1 MTTQRKLTKG
11 AALLAIA
18 FGLLT
23 IMSGGTA
30 LFGAVDMGAVVP
42 FVLWFNFLA
51 GFAYVAGGILLW
63 KGSRWSF
70 LVALAILLATVMTF
84 AAFGWSA
91 ASGTPF
97 EMRTVVAMTLRTG
110 FWAAVCFVA
119 RRPLASMS

>member
-1 MTTQRKLTKG
+1 MTTQQKLTKG

-30 LFGAVDMGAVVP
+30 LFGTVDMGAVVP

-70 LVALAILLATVMTF
+70 PVALAILLANVMIF
-84 AAFGWSA
+84 AAFGLRA
-91 ASGTPF
+91 A
-97 EMRTVVAMTLRTG
+97 
-110 FWAAVCFVA
+110 
-119 RRPLASMS
+119 